1 MIDSHCHMLPGIDDG
16 AKDLDYALSMAEL
29 AVASG
34 ITHTVLTPHH
44 NDGMYTNMRGEILK
58 ACEAFKEQLELKN
71 IPLKVIPGSELHVAA
86 ELPAQLAENT
96 ALTYADK
103 RKAALLEL
111 PKHTIPAGSEGI
123 IENVFYQGITPVI
136 AHPERNATLANK
148 PDMLGEWFE
157 EGWKFQL
164 TNQSCSG
171 EFGKDIQK
179 VCRYWVK
186 KGWVHIIATDA
197 HRTQRRAPDMR
208 KGVEAIRKWAGDEVA
223 TLLSLENPNRLIL
236 GEELHS
242 IELKEKPKR
251 KWFW

>member
-1 MIDSHCHMLPGIDDG
+1 MIDCHCHMLPGLDDG
-16 AKDLDYALSMAEL
+16 ATDLEYALAMAER

-34 ITHTVLTPHH
+34 ISHTVLTPHH
-44 NDGMYTNMRGEILK
+44 NDGVYTNRRADILQACKTFKKQLSLRG
-58 ACEAFKEQLELKN
+58 
-71 IPLKVIPGSELHVAA
+71 IPLEIVSGSELHVVS
-86 ELPAQLAENT
+86 ELPSQLAENV

-111 PKHTIPAGSEGI
+111 PKRIIPIGSEGI
-123 IENVFYQGITPVI
+123 IETVFYQGITPVI
-136 AHPERNATLANK
+136 AHPERNSTLVQK

-171 EFGKDIQK
+171 EFGKSIQK

-197 HRTQRRAPDMR
+197 HRIKRRAADMR
-208 KGVEAIRKWAGDEVA
+208 KGVEAVRKWAGDEVA
-223 TLLSLENPNRLIL
+223 VLLSFENPKRLIL
-236 GEELHS
+236 GEELDS
-242 IELKEKPKR
+242 IKVIETPKR
-251 KWFW
+251 RWF